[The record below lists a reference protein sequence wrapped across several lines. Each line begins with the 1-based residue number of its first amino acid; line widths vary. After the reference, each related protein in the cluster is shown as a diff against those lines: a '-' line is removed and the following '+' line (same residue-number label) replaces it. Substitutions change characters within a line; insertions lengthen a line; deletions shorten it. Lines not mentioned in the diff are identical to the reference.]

1 MDKLNIIYDT
11 NVIISSLL
19 SGNED
24 SATVKALDYFY
35 DNKVNLVYS
44 SEIMDEYIDVL
55 NREKFGFDKNK
66 ISELLSIIKEKG
78 VNINPEKIEEYNL
91 DIKDKPFYE
100 LVIDKTV
107 SNKKLVTGNIKH
119 FPNIKEVITPNE
131 LVALMEK

>member
-1 MDKLNIIYDT
+1 MDKLNIIDDT

-55 NREKFGFDKNK
+55 NREKF
-66 ISELLSIIKEKG
+66 S
-78 VNINPEKIEEYNL
+78 
-91 DIKDKPFYE
+91 
-100 LVIDKTV
+100 
-107 SNKKLVTGNIKH
+107 
-119 FPNIKEVITPNE
+119 
-131 LVALMEK
+131 

>member
-1 MDKLNIIYDT
+1 MDNLNIIYDT

-55 NREKFGFDKNK
+55 NRETF
-66 ISELLSIIKEKG
+66 S
-78 VNINPEKIEEYNL
+78 
-91 DIKDKPFYE
+91 
-100 LVIDKTV
+100 
-107 SNKKLVTGNIKH
+107 
-119 FPNIKEVITPNE
+119 
-131 LVALMEK
+131 

>member
-35 DNKVNLVYS
+35 DDKVNLVYS

-55 NREKFGFDKNK
+55 NRETF
-66 ISELLSIIKEKG
+66 S
-78 VNINPEKIEEYNL
+78 
-91 DIKDKPFYE
+91 
-100 LVIDKTV
+100 
-107 SNKKLVTGNIKH
+107 
-119 FPNIKEVITPNE
+119 
-131 LVALMEK
+131 

>member
-55 NREKFGFDKNK
+55 NRETF
-66 ISELLSIIKEKG
+66 S
-78 VNINPEKIEEYNL
+78 
-91 DIKDKPFYE
+91 
-100 LVIDKTV
+100 
-107 SNKKLVTGNIKH
+107 
-119 FPNIKEVITPNE
+119 
-131 LVALMEK
+131 